1 MPNSNGHPW
10 EMSADALRGVVRG
23 ELIFSGDPGFDKARS
38 LWNAMHDRRPGLI
51 VRCAGAD
58 DVVAAINFARAQNI
72 SVAVR
77 SGGHNVAGTG
87 GCDGGLML
95 DLSPMK
101 SISVD
106 AQQRLARAEP
116 GLTWGEFDRETQ
128 MFGLATTGGI
138 CSETGIGGVTLGG
151 GFGWLMR
158 KHGLALDNVVSM
170 EVVTADGKL
179 RKVSAS
185 ENADLFFGMRGS
197 QSNLGVVTA
206 FEYRLHSVGPT
217 VLAGM
222 VLHPLERGGEVLRF
236 YRDYTGGAPDD
247 VSAWAALMTTPD
259 GHRMVAILVCCVS
272 EPLTGER
279 LLQPLRTFGSP
290 LADMVQAMP
299 YVKAQS
305 LIDEAFPSGRFNYWK
320 SSLLNSLDDHAI
332 DALVDGFEGA
342 ASPYSSVLI
351 EHMGGAVS
359 RVSEAE
365 AAFPH
370 RTAAY
375 DVVIMPMWSDPAESP
390 QHIQWAD
397 DLWQNVQPSS
407 TGGVYVN
414 YLSNEGEDRIRTAY
428 GANYERLAALKNE
441 YDPANLFCWNQ
452 NIRPSAS
459 GRTQAAV

>member
-1 MPNSNGHPW
+1 
-10 EMSADALRGVVRG
+10 
-23 ELIFSGDPGFDKARS
+23 
-38 LWNAMHDRRPGLI
+38 
-51 VRCAGAD
+51 
-58 DVVAAINFARAQNI
+58 
-72 SVAVR
+72 
-77 SGGHNVAGTG
+77 
-87 GCDGGLML
+87 L
-95 DLSPMK
+95 DLSHMK

-106 AQQRLARAEP
+106 VQQRLARAEP
-116 GLTWGEFDRETQ
+116 GLTWGEFDRQTQ

-138 CSETGIGGVTLGG
+138 CSQTGIGGVTLGG

-197 QSNLGVVTA
+197 QSNLGVATA
-206 FEYRLHSVGPT
+206 FEYRLHSIGPT

-222 VLHPLERGGEVLRF
+222 VLHPLKRGGEVLRF
-236 YRDYTGGAPDD
+236 YRDYTGGAPDE

-259 GHRMVAILVCCVS
+259 GDRMVAILVCCVS
-272 EPLTGER
+272 EPLAGER

-332 DALVDGFEGA
+332 DALVSGFEGA

-351 EHMGGAVS
+351 EHLGGAVS
-359 RVSEAE
+359 RVGEAE

-375 DVVIMPMWSDPAESP
+375 DVVIMPMWSDPAESA
-390 QHIQWAD
+390 QHIQWAH

-414 YLSNEGEDRIRTAY
+414 YLSNEGEDRIRAAY